1 MHKKLNYFLIS
12 LLATF
17 LPLTSIA
24 QEKDSLIAHKVMLIP
39 YDAKY
44 YLSDADR
51 DIAEQSKL
59 EPAKFRADFR
69 HSIDRNVQRAIRGSY
84 ECISL
89 LNDTAD
95 ALEETLH
102 RVLGRTG
109 YRLEKTIPIT
119 PKPLD
124 EDDAVIKP
132 KPVNTKEHEDS
143 KTASQYIPVKDN
155 AMYMNAVVSKP
166 VELFT
171 ELYDQYQADL
181 FVFITQLE
189 IKTNYSSCMD
199 IANKI
204 YRREV
209 MVHFAIYDK
218 QGRLLAGSYAT
229 SFFPSNSNNS
239 NKIIGDCFPELAR
252 YVAGCLP

>member
-1 MHKKLNYFLIS
+1 
-12 LLATF
+12 LLFACSPF
-17 LPLTSIA
+17 ANA
-24 QEKDSLIAHKVMLIP
+24 QEVDSLKAHKVMLIP
-39 YDAKY
+39 YDPRY

-51 DIAEQSKL
+51 DIAEQSKTD
-59 EPAKFRADFR
+59 PTKFRSDFR

-95 ALEETLH
+95 DLETTMY
-102 RVLGRTG
+102 RVLGLTG
-109 YRLEKTIPIT
+109 YKMEPAIPIT
-119 PKPLD
+119 PKPLNN
-124 EDDAVIKP
+124 EDV
-132 KPVNTKEHEDS
+132 PVKTKSSNNTKEHEDS
-143 KTASQYIPVKDN
+143 KTASQYIPVKAN
-155 AMYMNAVVSKP
+155 AMYMNAVVKRP
-166 VELFT
+166 QDLFK
-171 ELYDQYQADL
+171 ELYEQYQADI
-181 FVFITQLE
+181 FVFITQME

-209 MVHFAIYDK
+209 MLHFTIYNK
-218 QGRLLAGSYAT
+218 EGRLLAGSYAT